1 MEEHGEE
8 LQNNGQAAK
17 VARKQMQIGSELD
30 HSYNDN
36 NIHTATPTDPG
47 SVT

>member
-1 MEEHGEE
+1 MEERGEE

-30 HSYNDN
+30 YSLM
-36 NIHTATPTDPG
+36 IIIFTLLHTLTHL

>member
-1 MEEHGEE
+1 MEEHGEK

-17 VARKQMQIGSELD
+17 VAKKQMQIGSELD
-30 HSYNDN
+30 YSYNN
-36 NIHTATPTDPG
+36 NIHTATHTDPG